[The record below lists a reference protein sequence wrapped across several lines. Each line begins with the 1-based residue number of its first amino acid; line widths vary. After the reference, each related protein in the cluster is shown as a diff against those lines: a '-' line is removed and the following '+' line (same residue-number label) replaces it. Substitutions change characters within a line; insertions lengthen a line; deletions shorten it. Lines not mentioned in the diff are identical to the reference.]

1 MSDLSE
7 GEKTLR
13 LRKLSIEFGVKV
25 EAIADGDVDTTLAFD
40 NLNLKKWEKKIIWV
54 LHIVSLNGDA
64 TSYYPLLQSED
75 PNVYVESEKAS
86 YNLSEL
92 KYNDLLSQV

>member
-13 LRKLSIEFGVKV
+13 EGKLSIEFAYKV
-25 EAIADGDVDTTLAFD
+25 EAIADGEDVDMTSAFVY
-40 NLNLKKWEKKIIWV
+40 LNPKKWEKKIIRV
-54 LHIVSLNGDA
+54 LGIVSLYGGKYKDA

-75 PNVYVESEKAS
+75 PNVNVESEKAS
-86 YNLSEL
+86 YNLYEL
-92 KYNDLLSQV
+92 K